1 MKRSGAAV
9 GSERVAQEAAQ
20 AYLQAGGDAVGAV
33 VCGFF
38 AAAGQ
43 VSGVLLG
50 PLGLVIAQVGV
61 GVRAFDGR
69 QRQPGLELRR
79 PRGLG
84 PDESAPLAARVA
96 APSSIAALLV
106 ALRYGQ
112 TASVPKVLAA
122 GLALAKQAGAER
134 RTAVLDQIA
143 RLGAAALSAPGIARE
158 LIHLA
163 GPSEGGALTMADL
176 AAIPDVDQPARAL
189 GSSRLAPWAEERL
202 ESKQASAEDWE
213 AQASRQQGL
222 CACDAR
228 GGLAALSYDATT
240 TGLQVDALE
249 LLLPLNAVPP
259 RRGLPRVAPG
269 RFLPVPT
276 PIAIELSEQ
285 GLPVAASVSLA
296 GRAALSVHLS

>member
-9 GSERVAQEAAQ
+9 GSERIAQEAAQ

-43 VSGVLLG
+43 APGVLLG

-79 PRGLG
+79 QRGLG
-84 PDESAPLAARVA
+84 PDESAPLAARAA
-96 APSSIAALLV
+96 APGSIAALLV

-112 TASVPKVLAA
+112 TMSVPKVLAA
-122 GLALAKQAGAER
+122 GLAIAKQAGAER

-143 RLGAAALSAPGIARE
+143 RLGASALSAPGIARE
-158 LIHLA
+158 LIHVA

-176 AAIPDVDQPARAL
+176 AATPDVDQPARAA
-189 GSSRLAPWAEERL
+189 GTKRVAPWAEERL
-202 ESKQASAEDWE
+202 EAKQASAEDWE
-213 AQASRQQGL
+213 AQAARQQGL

-228 GGLAALSYDATT
+228 GGFAALCYDDATA
-240 TGLQVDALE
+240 GLQVDALE
-249 LLLPLNAVPP
+249 LLLPLNATPP

-269 RFLPVPT
+269 RFLPAPA
-276 PIAIELSEQ
+276 PISIELSEQ
-285 GLPVAASVSLA
+285 GLPAAAAVALA
-296 GRAALSVHLS
+296 GRAPLSVYLP